1 MLGNKEMNGL
11 LHQWLANHKKVV
23 GVRVEGDELLVLS
36 RESRRCRFQRNKN
49 DGVGSSHKRSKSK
62 GESLGTIERS
72 CSRGSSG
79 SDDTAK
85 SKK

>member
-1 MLGNKEMNGL
+1 VL
-11 LHQWLANHKKVV
+11 
-23 GVRVEGDELLVLS
+23 LS

-49 DGVGSSHKRSKSK
+49 DGVGSGHKRSKSK
-62 GESLGTIERS
+62 GETLGSFERS